1 MAFQHASAPVRARTG
16 EVLSADN
23 TKPDRFALI
32 DALRR
37 AASALALS
45 PSVVATVDALLSCLP
60 PKRDHD
66 IVFASNATL
75 VMRRNGIS
83 DRSLRRHLAD
93 LVSAG
98 LLVRIDSPNGKRY
111 SKRDPQVGSVIRFG
125 LDLSPLFLAFGRMQ
139 AIAQTQA
146 IEAQR
151 ADYLRTRL
159 RLMIR
164 SVTVDREECPLVA
177 EAERALRRKLTSRD
191 LENWIK
197 LLSTTS
203 TVEGITPFETTVDDT
218 MVSASN
224 GQIVRHQ
231 QKSEEELNDKAS
243 SQATTHTST
252 TAQNIT
258 LDDLAVACPQAS
270 GFLLEKLR
278 SPWDVIAHAKRL
290 APMIGIDITCY
301 DAAEARHGAFGTAL
315 TIWGMLESL
324 DRVQRPGAYFRSITT
339 GKRSST
345 FDPWILIDR
354 LMRKSRRRNQSCP
367 RTIPLLALNA

>member
-1 MAFQHASAPVRARTG
+1 M
-16 EVLSADN
+16 SADN
-23 TKPDRFALI
+23 SKPDRFTLI
-32 DALRR
+32 DTLRR
-37 AASALALS
+37 AASALAIS

-111 SKRDPQVGSVIRFG
+111 SKRDPQFGSVIRFG
-125 LDLSPLFLAFGRMQ
+125 LDLAPLFTAFEHLQALAQER
-139 AIAQTQA
+139 AN
-146 IEAQR
+146 EAQR
-151 ADYLRTRL
+151 VDYLRTKL

-164 SVTVDREECPLVA
+164 AMTVDLAECSMVA
-177 EAERALRRKLTSRD
+177 EAERALRRKLTSDD
-191 LENWIK
+191 LENWLR
-197 LLSTTS
+197 LLSKTS
-203 TVEGITPFETTVDDT
+203 DAEGIARFETTAADN
-218 MVSASN
+218 MMSASN

-231 QKSEEELNDKAS
+231 QKSEKELNDKNEPP
-243 SQATTHTST
+243 ATTH
-252 TAQNIT
+252 APAGGEHIT
-258 LDDLAVACPQAS
+258 LDHLTEACPQATS
-270 GFLLEKLR
+270 FLLEKLR

-290 APMIGIDITCY
+290 APMIGIDGSCY
-301 DAAEARHGAFGTAL
+301 DAAEARHGPFGTAL

-324 DRVQRPGAYFRSITT
+324 DRVQRPGAYFRSITS

-345 FDPWILIDR
+345 FNPWVLIDR
-354 LMRKSRRRNQSCP
+354 LMRRSQRRDQSCP
-367 RTIPLLALNA
+367 RTIPDCSVSA

>member
-1 MAFQHASAPVRARTG
+1 MAFQHAAAPVRERTV
-16 EVLSADN
+16 EILSADN
-23 TKPDRFALI
+23 TKPDRFTLI
-32 DALRR
+32 DTLRR

-45 PSVVATVDALLSCLP
+45 PSVIATTDALLSCLP

-111 SKRDPQVGSVIRFG
+111 SKRDPQFGSVIRFG
-125 LDLSPLFLAFGRMQ
+125 LDLSPLFTAFERLQALAQ
-139 AIAQTQA
+139 EQA

-151 ADYLRTRL
+151 VDYLRTKL
-159 RLMIR
+159 RLAIR
-164 SVTVDREECPLVA
+164 AMTIDGAECLLIA
-177 EAERALRRKLTSRD
+177 EAERAVRRKLTSDD
-191 LENWIK
+191 LTNWLR

-203 TVEGITPFETTVDDT
+203 DAEGIARFETTT
-218 MVSASN
+218 AANMMSASN

-231 QKSEEELNDKAS
+231 QKSEKELNDKEKPLELTHAS
-243 SQATTHTST
+243 GGRET
-252 TAQNIT
+252 IT
-258 LDDLAVACPQAS
+258 LDDLTEACPQAT

-278 SPWDVIAHAKRL
+278 SPWDVIAHARRL
-290 APMIGIDITCY
+290 APMIGVDGPCY
-301 DAAEARHGAFGTAL
+301 EAAEARHGPFGTAL

-324 DRVQRPGAYFRSITT
+324 DRVQRPGAYFRAITS
-339 GKRSST
+339 GKRSSM
-345 FDPWILIDR
+345 FEPWVLIDR
-354 LMRKSRRRNQSCP
+354 LMRKSQRRNQNCP
-367 RTIPLLALNA
+367 RTISLVGLSN

>member
-1 MAFQHASAPVRARTG
+1 MAFQHASTPVRERTE

-23 TKPDRFALI
+23 TKPDRFTLI
-32 DALRR
+32 DTLRR
-37 AASALALS
+37 AASGLALS

-75 VMRRNGIS
+75 VVRRNGIS

-111 SKRDPQVGSVIRFG
+111 SKRDPQFGSVIRFG
-125 LDLSPLFLAFGRMQ
+125 LDLSPLFSAFKRLQGLAREK
-139 AIAQTQA
+139 A

-151 ADYLRTRL
+151 VDYLRTKL
-159 RLMIR
+159 RLVIR
-164 SVTVDREECPLVA
+164 AVTVDGAECPLVA
-177 EAERALRRKLTSRD
+177 EAERALRRKLTSD
-191 LENWIK
+191 ELENWVRLI
-197 LLSTTS
+197 STTS
-203 TVEGITPFETTVDDT
+203 DAEGIARYETTHADN
-218 MVSASN
+218 MMSASN

-231 QKSEEELNDKAS
+231 QKSKKELNDKAEPLE
-243 SQATTHTST
+243 TTHASG
-252 TAQNIT
+252 NSENVT
-258 LDDLAVACPQAS
+258 LDDLAEACPQAT
-270 GFLLEKLR
+270 GYLLEKLR

-290 APMIGIDITCY
+290 APMIGIDGPSY
-301 DAAEARHGAFGTAL
+301 EAAEARHGPFGTAL

-324 DRVQRPGAYFRSITT
+324 DRVQRPGAYFRAITS

-345 FDPWILIDR
+345 FDPWVLIDR
-354 LMRKSRRRNQSCP
+354 LIRKSHQSDQCCP
-367 RTIPLLALNA
+367 RTISLSALSS